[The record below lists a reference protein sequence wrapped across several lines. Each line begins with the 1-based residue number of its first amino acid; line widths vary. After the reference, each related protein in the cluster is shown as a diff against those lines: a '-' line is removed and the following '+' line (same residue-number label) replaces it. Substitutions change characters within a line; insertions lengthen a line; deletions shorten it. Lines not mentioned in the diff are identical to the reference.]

1 MDAARDGRDAN
12 IISRPITLGGHV
24 MLRQRESKSAP
35 VGVVVKVLRILDTLH
50 AAPSGLQLKEIA
62 QRTAIN
68 KSTAYRFLAHLE
80 SEGYLLRDDG
90 GAYVIGPK
98 LARLGSGIN
107 YEETLRKIS
116 RPVLQ
121 KLWQMTGETTNLAI
135 LDGHEVLYLDVIES
149 LHTFRLASQVGARR
163 PLYCTSL
170 GKAIA
175 AFLPAEEVDEVLGS
189 RAMERFTPHTITN
202 PARLKKEFAKIRQY
216 GYAMDDEEAVL
227 GARCVAAPVFDE
239 AGKVTAAISTSGPIT
254 RMTAE
259 KARVYAAAV
268 KKGAHVISTRL
279 GYSGL

>member
-1 MDAARDGRDAN
+1 MREGMIHMLAPQPQGF
-12 IISRPITLGGHV
+12 GGHP

-50 AAPSGLQLKEIA
+50 ATPSGLQLKEIA
-62 QRTAIN
+62 RLTGIN

-80 SEGYLLRDDG
+80 SEGYLFRDDA

-116 RPVLQ
+116 RPVLH
-121 KLWQMTGETTNLAI
+121 KLWQITGETTNLAI

-149 LHTFRLASQVGARR
+149 SHTFRLASQVGARR

-170 GKAIA
+170 GKAMA
-175 AFLPAEEVDEVLGS
+175 AYLPGEDLEDVLAS
-189 RAMERFTPHTITN
+189 RSMERFTPHTITTA
-202 PARLKKEFAKIRQY
+202 ARLKKEFAKIRQC

-227 GARCVAAPVFDE
+227 GARCVAAPIFDE
-239 AGKVTAAISTSGPIT
+239 SGKVTAAISTSGPIT
-254 RMTAE
+254 RMTTE
-259 KARVYAAAV
+259 KARVFAAAV
-268 KKGAHVISTRL
+268 KKGAHVISSRL
-279 GYSGL
+279 GYAGL

>member
-1 MDAARDGRDAN
+1 
-12 IISRPITLGGHV
+12 

-62 QRTAIN
+62 RLTGIN

-80 SEGYLLRDDG
+80 SEGYLFRDDA

-116 RPVLQ
+116 RPVLH
-121 KLWQMTGETTNLAI
+121 KLWQITGETTNLAI
-135 LDGHEVLYLDVIES
+135 LEGHEVLYLDVIES
-149 LHTFRLASQVGARR
+149 SHTFRLASQVGARR

-175 AFLPAEEVDEVLGS
+175 AYERGVAYGESRFDRYAQVDEAHGGS
-189 RAMERFTPHTITN
+189 ARTRRFELCAVGFFQRRAAEYQRLILDQRVIDQAGER
-202 PARLKKEFAKIRQY
+202 R
-216 GYAMDDEEAVL
+216 
-227 GARCVAAPVFDE
+227 
-239 AGKVTAAISTSGPIT
+239 
-254 RMTAE
+254 
-259 KARVYAAAV
+259 
-268 KKGAHVISTRL
+268 
-279 GYSGL
+279 